1 MSNIFKYINNSFDV
15 NSSIYKNK
23 INVLK
28 KISSNKIKSI
38 SKKDNII
45 WLNSKIKDVFSQNIS
60 TKIVTC
66 TQDHNIKLI
75 KRILNKGKDKKVIFI
90 LNKTIKQIWKVY
102 LNDDRYNEYI
112 GFKTLKDDLNKLR
125 KHGETEEY
133 ITSFRKVANNFEE
146 IFNHINSRNKKNL
159 KKK

>member
-75 KRILNKGKDKKVIFI
+75 KRILNKGKYTKVIFI

-102 LNDDRYNEYI
+102 LNEDRYNEYI

>member
-15 NSSIYKNK
+15 NNPVYKTK
-23 INVLK
+23 IKVLK
-28 KISSNKIKSI
+28 KISSYKIKSI

-75 KRILNKGKDKKVIFI
+75 KRILNKYTKVIFI

-102 LNDDRYNEYI
+102 LNDDKYNEYI

-146 IFNHINSRNKKNL
+146 IFNHINSRNKKKL